1 MIHSKEHIFLDER
14 LWLNK
19 NASSFTWEEFS
30 QPSIFYQQCTQ
41 LCILQSDFFSA
52 SNKTTLIPCLLIVL
66 VNNIEGGSCKIQPHI
81 FSPTFDFCTFI
92 LLFEASLNQS
102 PLLISGALAVAV
114 QIMFPLSSL
123 KFLSQTMGHMPS
135 FVTRWTK

>member
-1 MIHSKEHIFLDER
+1 MHQVSHGRSFLSP
-14 LWLNK
+14 LFST
-19 NASSFTWEEFS
+19 SSVHNYVFF
-30 QPSIFYQQCTQ
+30 F
-41 LCILQSDFFSA
+41 FFSA

-66 VNNIEGGSCKIQPHI
+66 VNNIEGGSSKIQPHI

-114 QIMFPLSSL
+114 
-123 KFLSQTMGHMPS
+123 
-135 FVTRWTK
+135 

>member
-1 MIHSKEHIFLDER
+1 MGGVFLA
-14 LWLNK
+14 LYFLL
-19 NASSFTWEEFS
+19 AVYTIMYSFF
-30 QPSIFYQQCTQ
+30 
-41 LCILQSDFFSA
+41 FFSA

-66 VNNIEGGSCKIQPHI
+66 VNNIEGGSSKIQPHI

-114 QIMFPLSSL
+114 
-123 KFLSQTMGHMPS
+123 
-135 FVTRWTK
+135 